1 MISEAVVLRREL
13 HEVLAKLEDSRNVN
27 ECILAALKSTRLEA
41 AESKVGWDKSEEE
54 NAGLRRENAELKA
67 LLKQGGASD
76 SEIQYRQ
83 RCVQLQEKCAK
94 LEGELA
100 GAHARHKCVSN
111 AHTPPSKDSDA
122 QHKLAKYRKRNKANY
137 QSEKEERK
145 KSTRNGGPRK
155 EPLPVTESVDLTV
168 EKCPECDVDADV
180 KTETKDVVDIP
191 DVPKAEKKQ
200 YRTSKGKCENG
211 HKIDTTPKGLT
222 RGSAFGPNLMTQIV
236 FLFFTTLSLSSI
248 AKTLQTYGL
257 ESVSKTTV
265 LTALVAVA
273 TQKFAAEADRIS
285 KRLGDSKFL
294 MADETPIRIGKKRG
308 YVWVFIGEYGIKF
321 TVAGSRG
328 GPVLDLH
335 CPHFH
340 IPIVVDGYAAYNV
353 FKVRQRCW
361 AHVLRDAELL
371 AAMHGG
377 SLEEL
382 HQRLQ
387 SIFHSAK
394 SLPRDISDEDLQ
406 KWIDNVSHIAGI
418 YAELG
423 YKFGG
428 KLLGAAPD
436 LFTFVRHP
444 GMEPTNNRCERALR
458 LVTLHKKIRLMF
470 RSARGMAMY
479 GTLMTCMTTW
489 DDQGANLMEKIREA
503 IMAS

>member
-1 MISEAVVLRREL
+1 MPGTSASATRTRR
-13 HEVLAKLEDSRNVN
+13 
-27 ECILAALKSTRLEA
+27 
-41 AESKVGWDKSEEE
+41 
-54 NAGLRRENAELKA
+54 
-67 LLKQGGASD
+67 
-76 SEIQYRQ
+76 
-83 RCVQLQEKCAK
+83 
-94 LEGELA
+94 
-100 GAHARHKCVSN
+100 
-111 AHTPPSKDSDA
+111 PSKGSDA

-145 KSTRNGGPRK
+145 KSKRNGGPRK

-387 SIFHSAK
+387 SHIPQRQKPAARHQRRGSAK
-394 SLPRDISDEDLQ
+394 MDRQRLAHRRDLRGTGLQ
-406 KWIDNVSHIAGI
+406 VR
-418 YAELG
+418 
-423 YKFGG
+423 G

-470 RSARGMAMY
+470 RSARGMTMY

>member
-1 MISEAVVLRREL
+1 M
-13 HEVLAKLEDSRNVN
+13 
-27 ECILAALKSTRLEA
+27 
-41 AESKVGWDKSEEE
+41 
-54 NAGLRRENAELKA
+54 
-67 LLKQGGASD
+67 
-76 SEIQYRQ
+76 
-83 RCVQLQEKCAK
+83 QLQKCAK

-100 GAHARHKCVSN
+100 KTRARHKRVSN
-111 AHTPPSKDSDA
+111 AHTPPSNGSDA
-122 QHKLAKYRKRNKANY
+122 QRSLAKYRNRNRANY
-137 QSEKEERK
+137 QSEEKERK
-145 KSTRNGGPRK
+145 KPKQRGVPRK
-155 EPLPVTESVDLTV
+155 KPLLVTKNVDLTV
-168 EKCPECDVDADV
+168 EKCPECDVDAKV
-180 KTETKDVVDIP
+180 RTETKDMVDIP
-191 DVPKAEKKQ
+191 HAPKAEKTQ
-200 YRTSKGKCENG
+200 YRISKGGCGNG

-248 AKTLQTYGL
+248 AKALQTYGL
-257 ESVSKTTV
+257 ESVSKTTI
-265 LTALVAVA
+265 LTALVAAV
-273 TQKFAAEADRIS
+273 TKFAAEAGRIS
-285 KRLGDSKFL
+285 KRLGDSGFL
-294 MADETPIRIGKKRG
+294 MADETPIRIGKGRG
-308 YVWVFIGEYGIKF
+308 YVRVFIGEYGIKF

-328 GPVLDLH
+328 GPVPDLH
-335 CPHFH
+335 SPHFH

-371 AAMHGG
+371 AAVRGG

-387 SIFHSAK
+387 SIFHSTK

-406 KWIDNVSHIAGI
+406 KWIDNVSHITGI
-418 YAELG
+418 YTELG

-428 KLLGAAPD
+428 KLLCTAPD

-470 RSARGMAMY
+470 RSARGMATY
-479 GTLMTCMTTW
+479 GTLMTCLTTW
-489 DDQGANLMEKIREA
+489 DDQGADLMEKIREA